1 MLRMNDELMLV
12 EPSEEYFAELA
23 AYRNDF
29 LETAIPW
36 TAADRFAGLMI

>member
-1 MLRMNDELMLV
+1 MNDELMLV

-23 AYRNDF
+23 PTGTIF
-29 LETAIPW
+29 WKTAIPW